1 MVGIEK
7 RREKRC
13 VCVCVGRGAQEDK
26 YRKRKTIIKE
36 TKADTCLQMI
46 MEREMGRK
54 KTIDTQAQ

>member
-1 MVGIEK
+1 MY
-7 RREKRC
+7 
-13 VCVCVGRGAQEDK
+13 VCVWGGGAQEDK